1 MLNKGHTYLSID
13 GGKTKGILE
22 KSNCYSVP
30 PPLLTSCYECANITI
45 ITATMIHR
53 DVWYEIMRKAR
64 FWSLPVVL
72 TTIIWGSLWRISLFF
87 IFASFFSHLLLVK
100 THHQIVLLIITIS
113 FSMHQHRRRLI
124 IGKDC
129 AKVFIKLRIVYN
141 SDLIKLTICFFQASS
156 SRQLRRSVWR
166 TVVRPPTSPASS
178 PSSSTG
184 CSTTSA
190 HGPPHTSLSINHGAQ
205 LLSTRLVSFR
215 NLLILVF

>member
-1 MLNKGHTYLSID
+1 MERLNAFWKKKQLLFSPLS
-13 GGKTKGILE
+13 
-22 KSNCYSVP
+22 S
-30 PPLLTSCYECANITI
+30 PLLTSCYECANITI

-72 TTIIWGSLWRISLFF
+72 TTIIWGLLWRISLFF

-100 THHQIVLLIITIS
+100 THHEIVLLIITIS
-113 FSMHQHRRRLI
+113 FSMHQHRLRLI

-129 AKVFIKLRIVYN
+129 AKVFIKFII
-141 SDLIKLTICFFQASS
+141 LIKLTICLFQASS
-156 SRQLRRSVWR
+156 SRQQRRSVWR

-184 CSTTSA
+184 CSTTNA
-190 HGPPHTSLSINHGAQ
+190 PGPLHISLSINHGAQ

>member
-1 MLNKGHTYLSID
+1 MLNKGHNYLSID
-13 GGKTKGILE
+13 GKTKRIL
-22 KSNCYSVP
+22 KRKKQLLFSPLSS
-30 PPLLTSCYECANITI
+30 PLLTSCYECTNITI

-129 AKVFIKLRIVYN
+129 AKVFTKLRGVIILIWSNWQFAYFRRARAG
-141 SDLIKLTICFFQASS
+141 SWEDLCDGQWCDPQQALHLPLQVQ
-156 SRQLRRSVWR
+156 RGALQRVHMDLC
-166 TVVRPPTSPASS
+166 T
-178 PSSSTG
+178 
-184 CSTTSA
+184 
-190 HGPPHTSLSINHGAQ
+190 PHWA
-205 LLSTRLVSFR
+205 
-215 NLLILVF
+215 